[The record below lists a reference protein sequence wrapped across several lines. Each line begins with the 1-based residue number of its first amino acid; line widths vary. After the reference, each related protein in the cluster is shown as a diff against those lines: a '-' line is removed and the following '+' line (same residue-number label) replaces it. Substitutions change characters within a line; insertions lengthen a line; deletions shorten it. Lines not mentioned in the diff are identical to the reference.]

1 VVKCRW
7 ARSGTED
14 IMSTSIPFHST
25 QLRWKQLPC
34 VCFLLCGK
42 SIWKKILSV
51 LSMRSLLRACSKR
64 KLSSLFFGYCDP
76 SAKSTLFSVYGVV
89 FNELC
94 FDIQLINTG
103 KETAEVTLNFTWA
116 VCASLAWD
124 NFFSPSQIIW
134 GSRLLVCFLWIW
146 KGFMY
151 FLFQL
156 HFLHRI
162 PHTHSSSLCLWQFQM
177 VRLIFGQ
184 NSIGGNSHMTAGH
197 INEPFL

>member
-7 ARSGTED
+7 ARSRTED

-25 QLRWKQLPC
+25 QLCWKQLPC

-42 SIWKKILSV
+42 SIFKKILSV
-51 LSMRSLLRACSKR
+51 LSMRSLLCACSKR
-64 KLSSLFFGYCDP
+64 QLSSLFFGYCDP

-89 FNELC
+89 FNELW

-116 VCASLAWD
+116 VRASLAWD

-134 GSRLLVCFLWIW
+134 GST
-146 KGFMY
+146 FMY

-162 PHTHSSSLCLWQFQM
+162 PHNHSSSLCLWQFPM
-177 VRLIFGQ
+177 VRLL
-184 NSIGGNSHMTAGH
+184 
-197 INEPFL
+197 FLDRIP